1 VSRPIPSKHKRS
13 NWDSPIQAP
22 SPRDLVVDARNER
35 SNATSEHVTARDTER
50 RPHAVGDEQRTDVVM
65 LSSTFPRDERDVCGR
80 FLADLVHALRLRIA
94 LVLPD
99 DPRTRS
105 APIPPGT
112 TRELFGNHGL
122 FGGDGALANLRGGRC
137 GRLGATLT
145 LARML
150 AASLRAARHSPTIW
164 THWAVPAGVAGALC
178 SRLLGVRHVLSLHG
192 GDVWWLENARTGR
205 IVARFLAR
213 NAHAILAPTER
224 LAQRFAEV
232 SGRRPE
238 VLGTG
243 VPDLSPAED
252 APASSGPPRAGTLC
266 RLAPGKGLRGLVSAW
281 ERTDAELELAGD
293 GSLALELEALAA
305 PRSSVRLAGPLL
317 GEAKASWLRSL
328 DVFVA
333 PHGTTPW
340 GQQEGLP
347 VSVLEALSA
356 ARPVVAYEGT
366 CPGGPL
372 VHGENAL
379 LAPDGRPDLLMD
391 HVRHLLRDA
400 SLRQRLGRGARAA
413 ARPHLHAQ
421 VVPRWEALLA
431 PDAPSNASR

>member
-1 VSRPIPSKHKRS
+1 MHTPS
-13 NWDSPIQAP
+13 DAT
-22 SPRDLVVDARNER
+22 RD
-35 SNATSEHVTARDTER
+35 
-50 RPHAVGDEQRTDVVM
+50 DVLM
-65 LSSTFPRDERDVCGR
+65 LSSTFPRDELDVCGR
-80 FLADLVHALRLRIA
+80 FLADLVHALPLRIA
-94 LVLPD
+94 LLLPD

-105 APIPPGT
+105 APIAPGT
-112 TRELFGNHGL
+112 SRELFGNHGL

-137 GRLGATLT
+137 GRLRAALT

-150 AASLRAARHSPTIW
+150 AASLRAARHTPTIW

-178 SRLLGVRHVLSLHG
+178 SRWLGVRHVLSLHG

-205 IVARFLAR
+205 FVARFLAR

-224 LAQRFAEV
+224 LAQRFADV
-232 SGRRPE
+232 SGRTPE
-238 VLGTG
+238 ILGTG
-243 VPDLSPAED
+243 VPDLSPAES
-252 APASSGPPRAGTLC
+252 APASGGPARVGSLC

-281 ERTDAELELAGD
+281 ERTGAGLELAGD
-293 GSLALELEALAA
+293 GSLAEELSTLAA
-305 PRSSVRLAGPLL
+305 PRGDLRLVGPLL
-317 GEAKASWLRSL
+317 GEAKSRWLQSL

-372 VHGENAL
+372 VHGDNAL
-379 LAPDGRPDLLMD
+379 LAPDGRPDLLVA

-413 ARPHLHAQ
+413 ALPHLHAQ

-431 PDAPSNASR
+431 PDASSSASR

>member
-1 VSRPIPSKHKRS
+1 
-13 NWDSPIQAP
+13 
-22 SPRDLVVDARNER
+22 
-35 SNATSEHVTARDTER
+35 
-50 RPHAVGDEQRTDVVM
+50 M

-80 FLADLVHALRLRIA
+80 FLADLVHALPLRIA
-94 LVLPD
+94 LLLPD
-99 DPRTRS
+99 DRRTRA
-105 APIPPGT
+105 APTPSGT

-137 GRLGATLT
+137 GHLGAALT

-150 AASLRAARHSPTIW
+150 AASLRAARHTPTIW

-178 SRLLGVRHVLSLHG
+178 SRWLGVTHVLSLHG
-192 GDVWWLENARTGR
+192 GDVWWLENARAGR
-205 IVARFLAR
+205 FVARFLAR

-224 LAQRFAEV
+224 LARRFADL
-232 SGRRPE
+232 SGRTPE

-243 VPDLSPAED
+243 VPDLSPAPD
-252 APASSGPPRAGTLC
+252 APPSSGPTRVGTLC

-281 ERTDAELELAGD
+281 ERTGAELELAGD
-293 GSLALELEALAA
+293 GSLREELATLAA
-305 PRSSVRLAGPLL
+305 PRGAVHLVGPLL
-317 GEAKASWLRSL
+317 GEAKTRWLQSL

-372 VHGENAL
+372 VHGDNAL
-379 LAPDGRPDLLMD
+379 LAPDGRPDLLLA
-391 HVRHLLRDA
+391 HVRHLLRDEP
-400 SLRQRLGRGARAA
+400 LRRALGRGARAA
-413 ARPHLHAQ
+413 ALPHLHAR
-421 VVPRWEALLA
+421 VVPRWRALLTPGA
-431 PDAPSNASR
+431 PGRPSR